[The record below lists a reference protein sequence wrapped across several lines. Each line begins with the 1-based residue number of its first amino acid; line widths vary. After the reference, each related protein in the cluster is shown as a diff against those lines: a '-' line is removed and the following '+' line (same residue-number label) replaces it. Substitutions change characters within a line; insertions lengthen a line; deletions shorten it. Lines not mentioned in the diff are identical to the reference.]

1 MRIKFAE
8 NIGQTCDTLIKKLNK
23 KRSVEDSDFVRDMK
37 DEIEELL
44 SDIKT
49 QAYKAERKINKI

>member
-8 NIGQTCDTLIKKLNK
+8 NIGRTCDTLIKKLNK
-23 KRSVEDSDFVRDMK
+23 KRLEEDSDFVRDMK
-37 DEIEELL
+37 DEIEEML
-44 SDIKT
+44 SNIKT